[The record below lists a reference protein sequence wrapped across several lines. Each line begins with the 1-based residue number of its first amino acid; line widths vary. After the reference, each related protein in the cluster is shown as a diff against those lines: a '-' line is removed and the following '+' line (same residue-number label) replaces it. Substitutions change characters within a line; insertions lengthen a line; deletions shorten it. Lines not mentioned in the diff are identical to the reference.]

1 MYSQKDEVMLHCP
14 VLQGFVE
21 IQSSSDAHDVD
32 WRIIVN
38 GVNKS
43 TLMSMS
49 HRNKMYN
56 VSKADRLKLH
66 MSQ

>member
-1 MYSQKDEVMLHCP
+1 MYSQTDEVMLHCP

-43 TLMSMS
+43 TLNEHEFTGTKCIM
-49 HRNKMYN
+49 
-56 VSKADRLKLH
+56 LQKLIAY
-66 MSQ
+66 